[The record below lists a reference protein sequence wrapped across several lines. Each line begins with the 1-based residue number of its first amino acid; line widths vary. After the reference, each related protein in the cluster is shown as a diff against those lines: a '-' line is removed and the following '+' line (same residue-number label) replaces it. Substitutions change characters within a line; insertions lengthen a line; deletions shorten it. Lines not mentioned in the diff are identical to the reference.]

1 MDGIAERQR
10 EWPLSCVDVEM
21 RIYMIRGAKRDY
33 EYLEYPQTGCA
44 IVGAWEDIVNQW
56 IRITWRRAALDG
68 IMPRALCPPPPR
80 RKSKHQTFSPSG
92 LAEL

>member
-44 IVGAWEDIVNQW
+44 IVGA
-56 IRITWRRAALDG
+56 
-68 IMPRALCPPPPR
+68 
-80 RKSKHQTFSPSG
+80 
-92 LAEL
+92 